1 MKTKNISLALFFVL
15 IAIFFAPLQMSWSAD
30 DNSDENMDLLMMDI
44 SSSDN
49 QDDLNL
55 LESIVLIMEVALL
68 LDLM

>member
-30 DNSDENMDLLMMDI
+30 DNSDENMDLLMIDI

-49 QDDLNL
+49 QDDFNL
-55 LESIVLIMEVALL
+55 L
-68 LDLM
+68 